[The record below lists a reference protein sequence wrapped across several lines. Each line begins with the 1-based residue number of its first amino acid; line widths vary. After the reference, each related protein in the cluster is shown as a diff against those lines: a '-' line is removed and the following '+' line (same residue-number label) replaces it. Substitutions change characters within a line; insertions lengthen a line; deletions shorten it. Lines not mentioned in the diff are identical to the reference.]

1 MVCKQCG
8 CTIPRGTKFPQTK
21 YKSVSFCS
29 EECFNAYDQNRAPA
43 PQRQLTDYIQAI
55 SDVEPNWAY
64 IIRQSKA
71 IEKNYGL
78 DQKQQLLVIRFAVE
92 FEGAEFMSEYG
103 LGQFFPKYI
112 QPYQEFVD
120 ELKSGYDAARDML
133 PDAVHKIKPH
143 RQAVR
148 RKQEDL
154 EF

>member
-8 CTIPRGTKFPQTK
+8 CTIPRGTKFQQTK
-21 YKSVSFCS
+21 YKSISFCS
-29 EECFNAYDQNRAPA
+29 EECFNAYDQNREPA

-55 SDVEPNWAY
+55 SDVPPNWAY
-64 IIRQSKA
+64 LIRQSKA

-92 FEGAEFMSEYG
+92 FEGAEFMVQYG

-120 ELKSGYDAARDML
+120 ELKSSHDAARDMQ
-133 PDAVHKIKPH
+133 PDIVHKIKPH
-143 RQAVR
+143 RQVAR
-148 RKQEDL
+148 MKQEEL